1 MAKKY
6 FLNKKLFEHSLH
18 NTRVQIFYYIMC
30 YPWDFKIVVILIQI
44 VKRDLYKC
52 IKMFKQWKKKHVVV
66 FKKNDRW
73 NF

>member
-1 MAKKY
+1 M
-6 FLNKKLFEHSLH
+6 
-18 NTRVQIFYYIMC
+18 QIFYYIMC